1 MSCLNFLIKT
11 LTPHTLSPLTSSPH
25 PYPLVSLSPDQP
37 NVCEGRSELVV
48 VQDLIGVCHIQ
59 TGEPKGMWSYHGNF
73 RERIRKTDKLTDKLE
88 VFCWDRHITIWTAVL
103 RSETHD
109 GLGGV
114 YDMNVCELVSDSR

>member
-1 MSCLNFLIKT
+1 
-11 LTPHTLSPLTSSPH
+11 
-25 PYPLVSLSPDQP
+25 
-37 NVCEGRSELVV
+37 VCEGRSELVV

-88 VFCWDRHITIWTAVL
+88 VFCWDRHITIWTTVL
-103 RSETHD
+103 PSETHD

-114 YDMNVCELVSDSR
+114 YDMNVCELVSVSSLVLVMCQTTSLPTSTVMFTCDVWNNF